1 MKDRIV
7 RPEGEA
13 RVAHI
18 VFASSLI
25 DLMFST
31 KSGAASAWTIH
42 GCIGKCVCVNDG
54 ERTFLLSL
62 SCWCRRTTNTL
73 KSVRSASVSVYLY
86 L

>member
-1 MKDRIV
+1 MVREMVPLHLHRFLQVVWRESGGYALGIGVNAVKDRIV

-42 GCIGKCVCVNDG
+42 GCIGRGGRV
-54 ERTFLLSL
+54 
-62 SCWCRRTTNTL
+62 L
-73 KSVRSASVSVYLY
+73 KSS
-86 L
+86 